1 MLGWLRT
8 AGLTA
13 SVGGQECVSD
23 GCFIGRSPP
32 NPPGFTQ
39 TTGFPERMSSVIGWW
54 ERVVITF
61 RLESDRACR
70 AGVRIEEARPTPD
83 HSHRRRND

>member
-23 GCFIGRSPP
+23 GFSIGRSP
-32 NPPGFTQ
+32 Q
-39 TTGFPERMSSVIGWW
+39 TPRGPRKQQYLEVIWMLSITACGKPESWR
-54 ERVVITF
+54 
-61 RLESDRACR
+61 
-70 AGVRIEEARPTPD
+70 
-83 HSHRRRND
+83 

>member
-23 GCFIGRSPP
+23 GCFIGRSPQA
-32 NPPGFTQ
+32 PGVHANNMISREAVKRHRLVEK
-39 TTGFPERMSSVIGWW
+39 GRYHPS
-54 ERVVITF
+54 
-61 RLESDRACR
+61 RLESDRAYQAAVC
-70 AGVRIEEARPTPD
+70 IEEARPAPD